1 MAAIHQQFRSGGSG
15 GERPLPAPPSSPRW
29 SGVNV
34 GPNDNG
40 DHGGQDQGEGGTDHP
55 ENVLLAPSESSWVD
69 SNIKFGLIYDVKR
82 ILNIIIKFVMLSE
95 WMFQTYLHIFCSSA
109 FKVKTLNS
117 GESRCEKQTS
127 PCHNFL
133 HLLTWLEVLSFIFCC
148 RRLYLKHFA
157 I

>member
-15 GERPLPAPPSSPRW
+15 GERPLPAPPSSPRR
-29 SGVNV
+29 SGDNV

-82 ILNIIIKFVMLSE
+82 ILNIIIKLCNAVRVNVPNIFTYFLLVGVQSKNSELWWVTLWETDIALS
-95 WMFQTYLHIFCSSA
+95 
-109 FKVKTLNS
+109 
-117 GESRCEKQTS
+117 
-127 PCHNFL
+127 
-133 HLLTWLEVLSFIFCC
+133 
-148 RRLYLKHFA
+148 
-157 I
+157 